1 MSSPGWRCDVNPTYV
16 RSSGPHVAE
25 RERPAPGSRRD
36 RELAALAEDPASN
49 WRLEADPNAV
59 EVPEPPKRPAK
70 SASKA
75 DWVAYAVGQGV
86 SEADANAA
94 TRDELAA
101 AYADDPSTPG
111 DEGDEGTPGDEGG
124 EG

>member
-1 MSSPGWRCDVNPTYV
+1 MNPTYA
-16 RSSGPHVAE
+16 RASGPHVAE

-36 RELAALAEDPASN
+36 RELAELAADSN
-49 WRLEADPNAV
+49 SGWHLEADPNAV
-59 EVPEPPKRPAK
+59 EPLPEVKRPAK

-75 DWVAYAVGQGV
+75 DWVAYAISQGA
-86 SEADANAA
+86 SEKDATTA

-101 AYADDPSTPG
+101 AYVD
-111 DEGDEGTPGDEGG
+111 DEGG